1 MRLETLCTIAILG
14 LGTLALPEKA
24 PGQLHS
30 HPRVE
35 RPHTTYDEG
44 DYLSALE
51 GFKALLE
58 SPLGQEYLERI
69 ALITGEY
76 FTTTKVA
83 DDARAV
89 RFAPHDS
96 WAAYETGYRE
106 ERRTH
111 LIDLSEGGQV
121 RTLTIEGTGLI
132 FSPRG
137 DRIAYLGGAS
147 DSPVIIRDL
156 RSGRERRLQ
165 RDGLRKI
172 GRAAGRARGQ
182 GTGHGMILAAR

>member
-14 LGTLALPEKA
+14 LGTLALPEKV
-24 PGQLHS
+24 PGQVHNY
-30 HPRVE
+30 PRFE
-35 RPHTTYDEG
+35 RAQIAYDDG

-51 GFKALLE
+51 CFKALLE

-69 ALITGEY
+69 ALIPGEY

-106 ERRTH
+106 ERRTQ
-111 LIDLSEGGQV
+111 LID
-121 RTLTIEGTGLI
+121 I
-132 FSPRG
+132 
-137 DRIAYLGGAS
+137 
-147 DSPVIIRDL
+147 
-156 RSGRERRLQ
+156 
-165 RDGLRKI
+165 
-172 GRAAGRARGQ
+172 
-182 GTGHGMILAAR
+182 